1 MISHVSDSEDSRDV
15 QEERRQEFERFRQLR
30 KQKSKFR
37 ENTTTS
43 QPQFAIG
50 QPISSAN
57 ISSLFPK
64 VEDDS
69 GGRHVPTADGD
80 QVFIPK
86 LNLDDQWSIED
97 QQLKSLE
104 MLKVD
109 KSCQTVEIL
118 KHYTNLKT
126 YDKKKRKHKSKVN

>member
-37 ENTTTS
+37 ETTS

>member
-1 MISHVSDSEDSRDV
+1 MISHISDSEDSRDV

-37 ENTTTS
+37 ENTATS

>member
-37 ENTTTS
+37 ETTTTS